1 MSQVQSQVG
10 AESILIADCGSARTK
25 VVLLDIVSGQY
36 RFVAFA
42 ESASTVNDP
51 WDDVS
56 LGVVSA
62 IRQIEQT
69 TGYLLLDDEGQLV
82 TPIAESGRGVDRFLA
97 VSSAVEPLSV
107 VLVGLSRDVSLA
119 SARRAARTTYSRIVD
134 ELALEQDVD
143 LDKPRT
149 DDAKINAL
157 WHALPD
163 VICIVGGTDGG
174 AVDPVLDLVHNVVR
188 VALYLSGERVPTVI
202 YAGNAQLRE
211 EIKKEIGEI
220 ASLHIVDNVRP
231 SAQVENIGPLA
242 EELEVCFY
250 DQQLKYLPG
259 NTVLSDWGAPVVLP
273 VARASDYTTRYCQQS
288 WQSDKPAMSIDLGSA
303 SLTMNVCQSGHP
315 LTAVRNDLGLGYEL
329 QRLLELIPLEDI
341 LRWVPYD
348 LPVNEARNR
357 LMDKALH
364 PNTVAQT
371 REDLLL
377 ELAIAREA
385 VRLALRDLWPGWQ
398 GRSDGRQRDLLIP
411 ACDPLIAGGGFVAHL
426 PYHGYAALM
435 LLDALQPVGVSGL
448 YLDEYNLMPSLGA
461 VASVQ
466 PLALV
471 QTVHN
476 GGLTFLGTAVVP
488 MGHAMRGSRAL
499 AVRPI
504 EASAGASLEVRYG
517 ALKAIPAGT
526 YKPGTMLEIIPARS
540 LDIGEGSGK
549 SVRVAYRE
557 GTVGLILD
565 ARGRPLDLAG
575 DPEARHQQLDSW
587 LWEMMSI

>member
-56 LGVVSA
+56 IGVVSA

-69 TGYLLLDDEGQLV
+69 TGYVLLDDESRLV
-82 TPIAESGRGVDRFLA
+82 TPTSESGRGVDRFLA
-97 VSSAVEPLSV
+97 VSSAVDPLSM

-119 SARRAARTTYSRIVD
+119 SARRAARTTYSQILD

-143 LDKPRT
+143 RDQPRT
-149 DDAKINAL
+149 DDDKINAL
-157 WHALPD
+157 WHASPN
-163 VICIVGGTDGG
+163 VVCIVGGTDGG

-188 VALYLSGERVPTVI
+188 VALYLSGERMPTLI

-211 EIKKEIGEI
+211 TIKAELGEI
-220 ASLHIVDNVRP
+220 SSLHIVDNVRP
-231 SAQVENIGPLA
+231 SAHVENIGPLA

-250 DQQLKYLPG
+250 DHQLKYLPG

-273 VARASDYTTRYCQQS
+273 TARAADYTTRYCQRA

-303 SLTMNVCQSGHP
+303 SLTMNVCQAGHP
-315 LTAVRNDLGLGYEL
+315 LTVVRNDLGLGYEL
-329 QRLLELIPLEDI
+329 QRLLELIPLENI
-341 LRWVPYD
+341 LRWVPFD

-357 LMDKALH
+357 LMDRSLH
-364 PNTVAQT
+364 PNTIAQT

-377 ELAIAREA
+377 DLAIAREA

-411 ACDPLIAGGGFVAHL
+411 ACDPLIAGGGFLAHL

-435 LLDALQPVGVSGL
+435 LLDALQPVGVSGI

-461 VASVQ
+461 VANVQ

-471 QTVHN
+471 QTLRN

-488 MGHAMRGSRAL
+488 VGHAMRGSRAL
-499 AVRPI
+499 VVRPLDP
-504 EASAGASLEVRYG
+504 STGASVEVRYG
-517 ALKAIPAGT
+517 DLRAIPAGT
-526 YKPGTMLEIIPARS
+526 YESGAMLEVIPARS
-540 LDIGEGSGK
+540 LDVGEGPGK
-549 SVRVAYRE
+549 SVQVPYQE

-565 ARGRPLDLAG
+565 ARGRPLDLA
-575 DPEARHQQLDSW
+575 DSESRRQQMDSW

>member
-1 MSQVQSQVG
+1 
-10 AESILIADCGSARTK
+10 
-25 VVLLDIVSGQY
+25 LDIVSGQY

-56 LGVVSA
+56 IGVLSA

-69 TGYLLLDDEGQLV
+69 TGYALLDDEGKLM
-82 TPIAESGRGVDRFLA
+82 TPVSENGRGVDRFLA
-97 VSSAVEPLSV
+97 VSSAVEPLSI

-119 SARRAARTTYSRIVD
+119 SARRAARTTYSQILD

-157 WHALPD
+157 WHASPNA
-163 VICIVGGTDGG
+163 ICIVGGTDGG

-211 EIKKEIGEI
+211 TIQKDIGEI

-231 SAQVENIGPLA
+231 TAQVENIGPLA

-250 DQQLKYLPG
+250 DHQLKYLPG
-259 NTVLSDWGAPVVLP
+259 NAVLSDWGAPIILP
-273 VARASDYTTRYCQQS
+273 TARAADYTTRYCQQA
-288 WQSDKPAMSIDLGSA
+288 WQSDKPAMSVDLGSA

-315 LTAVRNDLGLGYEL
+315 LTVVRNDLGMGYEL
-329 QRLLELIPLEDI
+329 RRLLDQIPVEDI

-357 LMDKALH
+357 LMDKSLH
-364 PNTVAQT
+364 PNTIAQT

-377 ELAIAREA
+377 DLAISREA
-385 VRLALRDLWPGWQ
+385 VRLGLRDLWPGWQ
-398 GRSDGRQRDLLIP
+398 GRADGRQRDLLIP
-411 ACDPLIAGGGFVAHL
+411 ACDPLIAGGGFLAHL
-426 PYHGYAALM
+426 PYHGYVALM
-435 LLDALQPVGVSGL
+435 LLDALQPVGVSGI
-448 YLDEYNLMPSLGA
+448 YLDEYNLLPLLGA

-466 PLALV
+466 PLALI
-471 QTVHN
+471 QTLRN

-499 AVRPI
+499 LVRPL
-504 EASAGASLEVRYG
+504 ESSAGSSQEVRYG

-526 YKPGTMLEIIPARS
+526 YEPGTMLEVIPARS
-540 LDIGEGSGK
+540 LDIGDGLGR
-549 SVRVAYRE
+549 SVRVEYRG

-565 ARGRPLDLAG
+565 ARGRPLNLAS
-575 DPEARHQQLDSW
+575 DPEVRHQQLDGW